1 MIDVSYG
8 LVIAKLKKGDRQ
20 GLELMYRK
28 WVTRW
33 WRGSRNEVVIAA
45 LSTLKKDLFNGV
57 SATITN

>member
-33 WRGSRNEVVIAA
+33 WRGSLNEVVIAV
-45 LSTLKKDLFNGV
+45 LSTLEKDLFLGV
-57 SATITN
+57 FWNNN